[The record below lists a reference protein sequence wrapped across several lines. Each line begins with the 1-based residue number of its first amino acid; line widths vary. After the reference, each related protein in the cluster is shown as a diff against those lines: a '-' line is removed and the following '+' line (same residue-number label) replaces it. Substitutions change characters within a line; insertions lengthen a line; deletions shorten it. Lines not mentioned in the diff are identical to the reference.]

1 MYKPTQNRASP
12 VVHVQDLVLDQQ
24 IDNSL
29 SQSLSFYG
37 VTPASAPYPHHLF
50 SPNRAASREYSL
62 SRDLKARFIQL
73 DDYTDTLSAA
83 DESSPIFK
91 NRKVGDGTKSEDFN
105 GFNSSFA
112 TDEETSLSKY
122 IGEIAEAEKSAN
134 GIGVPLKKKTSKQ
147 KNVNSVSK
155 YSRGLRTV
163 LYRGASLPRLQ
174 IFNAF
179 LLICS
184 RIFCFNSKH
193 T

>member
-12 VVHVQDLVLDQQ
+12 VVHVQDLVLDQH

-50 SPNRAASREYSL
+50 SPNRGASREYSL

-83 DESSPIFK
+83 DDTSPIFK
-91 NRKVGDGTKSEDFN
+91 NRKVGDGTKSEELT

-112 TDEETSLSKY
+112 TEDETSLNKY
-122 IGEIAEAEKSAN
+122 IGEIAETEMGN
-134 GIGVPLKKKTSKQ
+134 GGVGGPLKKKTSKQ
-147 KNVNSVSK
+147 KNVNSVS
-155 YSRGLRTV
+155 T
-163 LYRGASLPRLQ
+163 
-174 IFNAF
+174 
-179 LLICS
+179 
-184 RIFCFNSKH
+184 
-193 T
+193 

>member
-112 TDEETSLSKY
+112 TDDETSLSKY
-122 IGEIAEAEKSAN
+122 IGEIAEAGAEKGA
-134 GIGVPLKKKTSKQ
+134 GVIGVPLKKKTSKQ
-147 KNVNSVSK
+147 KNMNSVSN
-155 YSRGLRTV
+155 YSRDFRTV
-163 LYRGASLPRLQ
+163 LYHCASFPRISSNL
-174 IFNAF
+174 
-179 LLICS
+179 S
-184 RIFCFNSKH
+184 SYFCFNSKH